1 MSLLKKINIS
11 LCVYIVGLILFA
23 YCRIDGERDNML
35 MVIVN
40 ILVSIAITIGMIVSI
55 VKIYSNNKLEKK
67 EDCRCYIA
75 LNIYYMLIFIAL
87 AI

>member
-1 MSLLKKINIS
+1 MNLLKKINLS

-23 YCRIDGERDNML
+23 YCRIGGLKNNL
-35 MVIVN
+35 FIVIVN
-40 ILVSIAITIGMIVSI
+40 VLISFAVTIGMVVAI
-55 VKIYSNNKLEKK
+55 VKIYKYDKLEKK

-75 LNIYYMLIFIAL
+75 LNIFYMLIFLAL

>member
-1 MSLLKKINIS
+1 MSLLRKINLS
-11 LCVYIVGLILFA
+11 LCVYVVGLILFA
-23 YCRIDGERDNML
+23 YCRIGGQRDNML

-40 ILVSIAITIGMIVSI
+40 VLISIAITIGMILSI
-55 VKIYSNNKLEKK
+55 VKIYSHNKLEKK

-75 LNIYYMLIFIAL
+75 LNIFYMLIFIAL

>member
-1 MSLLKKINIS
+1 MS

-23 YCRIDGERDNML
+23 YCRIGGVRDDL
-35 MVIVN
+35 FLIIVN
-40 ILVSIAITIGMIVSI
+40 VLISIAVTIGMIVAI
-55 VKIYSNNKLEKK
+55 VKIYTYDKLEKK

-75 LNIYYMLIFIAL
+75 LNIYYMLIFISL